1 MLLMEKLLLKKQS
14 KIKMTM
20 YNMDLDK
27 VIHKINSKGAI
38 NVGLQFPEG
47 LKMQAI
53 NIAREIE
60 AQTDATVIISGDP
73 CFGACDVSDYKM
85 KGSVDLI
92 VHYGH
97 TPLPLKY
104 EVPTLFIESFSD
116 IDVKKDLKKSLE
128 HLKDYYKIGLV
139 TTTQHLHI
147 LNEIKDYL
155 EDNGK
160 EVVLGS
166 SKSTRK
172 GQVLGCNFSSI
183 KDLDV
188 EIFLF
193 IGSGNFHPL
202 GIHLFTKTPV
212 LALDPYNN
220 EIREMDEYADRVLRI
235 RFARIVKASK
245 AKKWGVIV
253 SSKEGQYRMKL
264 AKKIKKTLEDEG
276 MEAYI
281 LLIDNI
287 NPDILLPYLELDAFV
302 VSACPRIAVDDAQMY
317 NKPLITPQEL
327 EIVLNKR
334 EWENYQL
341 DEILFHERY
350 K

>member
-1 MLLMEKLLLKKQS
+1 
-14 KIKMTM
+14 
-20 YNMDLDK
+20 MDLDK
-27 VIHKINSKGAI
+27 VIRKINSK
-38 NVGLQFPEG
+38 NVETVGLQFPEG
-47 LKMQAI
+47 LKMQATK
-53 NIAREIE
+53 IARKIE
-60 AQTDATVIISGDP
+60 EETESTVIISGDP

-104 EVPTLFIESFSD
+104 EVPTIFVEAFANID
-116 IDVKKDLKKSLE
+116 IKENLKQCLDA
-128 HLKDYYKIGLV
+128 LKDYSRIALV
-139 TTTQHLHI
+139 TTTQHLHL
-147 LNEIKDYL
+147 LNEIKDDL
-155 EDNGK
+155 KDNHK

-183 KDLDV
+183 KNLDA

-193 IGSGNFHPL
+193 IGSGNFHPF
-202 GIHLFTKTPV
+202 GINLFSNSPV

-220 EIREMDEYADRVLRI
+220 ELRRMDEYADRILRI
-235 RFARIVKASK
+235 RFARITKART
-245 AKKWGVIV
+245 AEKWGIIV

-264 AKKIKKTLEDEG
+264 AKEIKKVLEEHG

-281 LLIDNI
+281 ILMDNV
-287 NPDILLPYLELDAFV
+287 NPDALLPYLELDAFV
-302 VSACPRIAVDDAQMY
+302 VSACPRIAIDDSQMY
-317 NKPLITPQEL
+317 KKPLLTPQEL

>member
-1 MLLMEKLLLKKQS
+1 
-14 KIKMTM
+14 M
-20 YNMDLDK
+20 YDMDLDK
-27 VIHKINSKGAI
+27 VIRKINSKDAQT
-38 NVGLQFPEG
+38 VGLQFPEG

-53 NIAREIE
+53 KIARQIE
-60 AQTDATVIISGDP
+60 DETDSTVIISGDP

-104 EVPTLFIESFSD
+104 EVPTLFIEAFSN
-116 IDVKKDLKKSLE
+116 IDLRGDLEKC
-128 HLKDYYKIGLV
+128 LKELKGYSRIGLV
-139 TTTQHLHI
+139 TTTQHLHL
-147 LNEIKDYL
+147 LNETKDFL

-166 SKSTRK
+166 SPSTRK

-188 EIFLF
+188 DIILF

-202 GIHLFTKTPV
+202 GIKLFSNTPV
-212 LALDPYNN
+212 LALDPYNS
-220 EIREMDEYADRVLRI
+220 EIRSMDEYADRILRI
-235 RFARIVKASK
+235 RFARITKAST
-245 AKKWGVIV
+245 ARKWGVIV
-253 SSKEGQYRMKL
+253 SSKEGQYRMTL
-264 AKKIKKTLEDEG
+264 AKQLKKTLEDNG

-281 LLIDNI
+281 ILADNI
-287 NPDILLPYLELDAFV
+287 NPDILLPYLELEAFV
-302 VSACPRIAVDDAQMY
+302 VSACPRIAIDDSQMY
-317 NKPLITPQEL
+317 KKPLLTPQEL
-327 EIVLNKR
+327 EIVLKKR